1 MSIKTIPAFHSWFY
15 RTGHLNF
22 FHKYQNIKLLRA
34 HNKITP
40 HHQMNPQSSQKF
52 EI

>member
-22 FHKYQNIKLLRA
+22 FHKLLRA
-34 HNKITP
+34 HNKMLNDPTP
-40 HHQMNPQSSQKF
+40 SNESTKQS
-52 EI
+52 IV